1 MHIQPN
7 PFHLTYCTNIHAADG
22 WDGVFANLRKHAPP
36 LKARF
41 SPSAPFGVGLRLSA
55 REARELLEDDR
66 LRDFREFL
74 DREGLYVAIINGFP
88 YGPFHG
94 TPVKANVYAPDW
106 RDDARVD
113 YTLDLIRILEALV
126 PAGVDG
132 GVSTAPLSYKAWMAG
147 TGAGAWEAM
156 TRSVV
161 RVAEELVRI
170 RRERGTLIHL
180 DIEPE
185 PDCVL
190 ENSEETVAFFEQW
203 LFPVG
208 GPLLA
213 TAIGVSPDVARRYL
227 QDHIRLCFDCCHF
240 AVEYEDPSVALER
253 LQAAGIRI
261 GRVQLELGPAR
272 QFPGRGPQGVGGRG
286 RLRPF
291 ADTTYL
297 HQVVEQ
303 THGGLHHYAD
313 LDVALDQQRSTSP
326 REWRIHFHVPLFAR
340 DTTHSGRR
348 RTTCARCSPIAMQ
361 APFTTHLEIETY
373 TWDVLPP
380 GLKLD
385 LGESIAR
392 EHDWVLEALGNT
404 SDTRSADA
412 RSGDTRSSD
421 TRSSNK

>member
-1 MHIQPN
+1 
-7 PFHLTYCTNIHAADG
+7 
-22 WDGVFANLRKHAPP
+22 
-36 LKARF
+36 
-41 SPSAPFGVGLRLSA
+41 
-55 REARELLEDDR
+55 
-66 LRDFREFL
+66 
-74 DREGLYVAIINGFP
+74 
-88 YGPFHG
+88 
-94 TPVKANVYAPDW
+94 
-106 RDDARVD
+106 
-113 YTLDLIRILEALV
+113 
-126 PAGVDG
+126 
-132 GVSTAPLSYKAWMAG
+132 MAG

-213 TAIGVSPDVARRYL
+213 TAIDVSPDVARRYL

-240 AVEYEDPSVALER
+240 AVEYEDPSAALER

-261 GRVQLELGPAR
+261 GRVQLSSALRVNFPDEAR
-272 QFPGRGPQGVGGRG
+272 KASEVAG

-340 DTTHSGRR
+340 EYDAFGSTQDYVRKVL
-348 RTTCARCSPIAMQ
+348 AIAMQ

-392 EHDWVLEALGNT
+392 EYDWVLEALGNK
-404 SDTRSADA
+404 SDTLSADTPSA
-412 RSGDTRSSD
+412 G